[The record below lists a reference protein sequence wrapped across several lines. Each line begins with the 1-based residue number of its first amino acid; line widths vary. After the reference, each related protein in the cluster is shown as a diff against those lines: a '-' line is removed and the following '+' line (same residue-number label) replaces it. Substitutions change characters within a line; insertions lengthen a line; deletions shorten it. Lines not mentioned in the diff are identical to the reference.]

1 MPIWSNNGLRRAK
14 FAVARGRVRG
24 ILVAFAMT
32 VSRRVLS
39 VLLTGLLLGGWL
51 RAELV
56 TPARE
61 PEITGTYADDGTIA
75 VAPPGDEPK
84 VVSLH
89 ALLIAEFNPGLA
101 KVLHEQTGSVR
112 LTHTAGLLRA
122 EILNRDGE
130 VAWERTWRQGDDY
143 AVRGAQILLRF
154 KAAREN
160 GDDFIL
166 RLETVTA
173 YKLLQVE
180 VQRLTPTL
188 LGPRMQPMGTFL
200 FHRDE

>member
-1 MPIWSNNGLRRAK
+1 MRASRHFLCLIVSGL
-14 FAVARGRVRG
+14 F
-24 ILVAFAMT
+24 
-32 VSRRVLS
+32 
-39 VLLTGLLLGGWL
+39 LGGLL

-61 PEITGTYADDGTIA
+61 PEITGTYEDAGTIA
-75 VAPPGDEPK
+75 VAPPGDAPT

-89 ALLIAEFNPGLA
+89 ALLVAEFNPGLA
-101 KVLHEQTGSVR
+101 RVLHEQTGNVR
-112 LTHTAGLLRA
+112 LTHTAGLFRA

-143 AVRGAQILLRF
+143 AVRGTQILLRF
-154 KAAREN
+154 KAAREG
-160 GDDFIL
+160 GDDFVL

-173 YKLLQVE
+173 YKLLQVD

-188 LGPRMQPMGTFL
+188 LGPHMRPMGTFL

>member
-1 MPIWSNNGLRRAK
+1 MPIWSNNGLSLAK
-14 FAVARGRVRG
+14 FAVAHGPVRR
-24 ILVAFAMT
+24 IVLASAMT
-32 VSRRVLS
+32 ASLRLLCLFLS
-39 VLLTGLLLGGWL
+39 GLLLGGLL

-75 VAPPGDEPK
+75 VAPPGDAPK

-89 ALLIAEFNPGLA
+89 ALLVAEFSPGLA

-143 AVRGAQILLRF
+143 AVRGSQILLRF

-160 GDDFIL
+160 GDDFVL

-188 LGPRMQPMGTFL
+188 LGPRVQPMGTFL